1 MNNTYVPLAQ
11 AAELAYRELAGVR
24 EPSIHP
30 LAIEAAAAALSAF
43 VPIHPGEVV
52 ERTELE
58 AGLEKLRR
66 AGVCFSEV
74 AS

>member
-1 MNNTYVPLAQ
+1 MNQTYVPLAK
-11 AAELAYRELAGVR
+11 AAELAYRELSGKR
-24 EPSIHP
+24 EAPIQP
-30 LAIEAAAAALSAF
+30 AAVEAAAAALSAF
-43 VPIHPGEVV
+43 VAIHPGEVV

-74 AS
+74 RS

>member
-1 MNNTYVPLAQ
+1 MNQTYVPLA
-11 AAELAYRELAGVR
+11 E
-24 EPSIHP
+24 
-30 LAIEAAAAALSAF
+30 AAALSAF
-43 VPIHPGEVV
+43 VAIHPGEVV

-74 AS
+74 RS